1 MPRDYYGQ
9 SSRNPRLPLL
19 QDPIANADPEA
30 IAMLA
35 EIMGKTMGRNP
46 YSQPGFG
53 QGSPRTPYTPS
64 SGSVG
69 TRPSYP
75 PLPPRGGG
83 NPYSD
88 PGFSQGTTRPG
99 TGGSWDRPRPAGK
112 AAGNTFDT
120 GMSYGP
126 LYGGSAPYGKVK
138 SGPSASEQEKRR
150 RMYGTGGS
158 GGIAG
163 MQPRPQ
169 TRGSLFSEGAD
180 IKIQGESDY
189 AVQNVRDR
197 VWSFEDL
204 RTAAEQPIFAAQNL
218 NISQQAAQDAL
229 SRLMAQQMWGM
240 GTGVTGG
247 LDLPGGGWNP

>member
-1 MPRDYYGQ
+1 MQ
-9 SSRNPRLPLL
+9 
-19 QDPIANADPEA
+19 AF
-30 IAMLA
+30 
-35 EIMGKTMGRNP
+35 GRVGGPQRRGNP
-46 YSQPGFG
+46 YSQYGFKYPALETGYRDNSQPGFS
-53 QGSPRTPYTPS
+53 QGTPPQ
-64 SGSVG
+64 G
-69 TRPSYP
+69 R
-75 PLPPRGGG
+75 

-88 PGFSQGTTRPG
+88 PGFSQGTTRPD

-112 AAGNTFDT
+112 SAGMNPSGTDPT
-120 GMSYGP
+120 
-126 LYGGSAPYGKVK
+126 YGGQSIRPEGWESWAYQG
-138 SGPSASEQEKRR
+138 GPSEREQAKRR

-163 MQPRPQ
+163 MQPRPLTQ
-169 TRGSLFSEGAD
+169 GNLFSEGAD

-218 NISQQAAQDAL
+218 GITQRAAQDAL

-247 LDLPGGGWNP
+247 LDRRLNSKGW